1 MRVMKMS
8 LDEVLYFLKD
18 KKGEYVSGEYLS
30 KRLSLSRTAIWKQIQ
45 TLKSQG
51 YKIDASP
58 RLGYRLCFVPNLLL
72 PVEIRYKLS
81 TKILG
86 KEIHHFKEVGSTNDI
101 AKDLAIRGAPEGTIV
116 VAEGQTRGRG
126 RLDRRWFSPPG
137 GIWISLILRPSMS
150 PADIPKITLM
160 TSVAVAKAIGEVT
173 GLRVEIKWPNDIL
186 LRGKKVAGILT
197 EMGAET
203 DRLNFVVVGIGI
215 NANVDIFPPDLEPHA
230 TSVRRVLGESVDRL
244 KLLRCLLGRLERKY
258 IRLQEGR
265 FKGILN
271 EWKELCATLDAQVKI
286 STVDGEIQ
294 GKAIGVDEHGAL
306 ILKLASG
313 KTKTIYAGDVT
324 ILREA

>member
-1 MRVMKMS
+1 MRMPI
-8 LDEVLYFLKD
+8 EEILYFLKD
-18 KKGEYVSGEYLS
+18 KKGEYISGEYLS

-58 RLGYRLCFVPNLLL
+58 RLGYRLCFVPDLLL
-72 PVEIRYKLS
+72 PAEIRYKLS

-86 KEIHHFKEVGSTNDI
+86 KEIHHFKEVESTNDV

-116 VAEGQTRGRG
+116 VAEVQMRGRG
-126 RLDRRWFSPPG
+126 RLDRGWFSPPG

-160 TSVAVAKAIGEVT
+160 TSVAVAKAISEVT
-173 GLRVEIKWPNDIL
+173 GLGVKIKWPNDIL
-186 LRGKKVAGILT
+186 LDGKKVAGILT
-197 EMGAET
+197 EMGAEA

-215 NANVDIFPPDLEPHA
+215 NANVDIDIFPPDIEPHA
-230 TSVRRVLGESVDRL
+230 TSVKRALGENVDRL
-244 KLLRCLLGRLERKY
+244 KLLRCLLERLERKY
-258 IRLQEGR
+258 IRLQEGK

-271 EWKELCATLDAQVKI
+271 EWKGLCTTLGSQVKI

-294 GKAIGVDEHGAL
+294 GKATGVDEHGAL

>member
-1 MRVMKMS
+1 MKMS
-8 LDEVLYFLKD
+8 LDELLYFLKD

-51 YKIDASP
+51 HKIDASP
-58 RLGYRLCFVPNLLL
+58 RLGYRLCFVPDLLL

-86 KEIHHFKEVGSTNDI
+86 KEIHHFKEVESTSDV

-126 RLDRRWFSPPG
+126 RLDRGWFSPPG
-137 GIWISLILRPSMS
+137 GIWMSLILRPLLS

-160 TSVAVAKAIGEVT
+160 TSVVVAKTISEVT
-173 GLRVEIKWPNDIL
+173 GLGVKIKWPNDIL
-186 LRGKKVAGILT
+186 LHSRKVAGILT
-197 EMGAET
+197 EMGAEA
-203 DRLNFVVVGIGI
+203 DRLNFVVVGMGI
-215 NANVDIFPPDLEPHA
+215 NANVDIFPPDIESHA
-230 TSVRRVLGESVDRL
+230 TSIKRVLGENVDRL
-244 KLLRCLLGRLERKY
+244 KLLRCLLEQLERKY
-258 IRLQEGR
+258 IRLQEGK

-271 EWKELCATLDAQVKI
+271 EWKKLCTTLGSQVKI
-286 STVDGEIQ
+286 LTVDGEIQ
-294 GKAIGVDEHGAL
+294 GKATGVDEHGAL

-313 KTKTIYAGDVT
+313 EIKTIYAGDVT
-324 ILREA
+324 ILRQV